1 MPKPKAAPAAV
12 KEWIPAS
19 LEERLIH
26 EQFGKMYEEWHD
38 AQPHRTGVHVSSLI
52 TGDNVYCERA
62 IVLMQFFPH
71 AKIKMFGRTLQIFL
85 QGWVMHQK
93 WQELFRSAGIKVGIE
108 PLSIEEGRQR
118 RGVTFTPD
126 VIIAMGK
133 AEKRKKYIVEIKSM
147 NSASFHA
154 MRGVHKDALHQANM
168 YMWLTGIERAIILVE
183 NKDTQEFK
191 LWAIR
196 YDETLIKKYIGRA
209 KRSVQLIEEFKNTGR
224 LPPRH
229 TLCPMLLAAKPQRCA
244 VSAACFAGKMERGQM
259 LNETKRVYK

>member
-1 MPKPKAAPAAV
+1 MPKSKAAPAAV

-26 EQFGKMYEEWHD
+26 EQFGKMYEYWHD

-108 PLSIEEGRQR
+108 PLSIEQGRLR

-126 VIIAMGK
+126 VIIALGK
-133 AEKRKKYIVEIKSM
+133 GEKRRRYIVEIKSM
-147 NSASFHA
+147 NSASFTS

-168 YMWLTGIERAIILVE
+168 YMWLTGIDRAIILVE

-191 LWAIR
+191 LWIVKYSR
-196 YDETLIKKYIGRA
+196 SLIAKYIGRA
-209 KRSVQLIEEFKNTGR
+209 KRSAVDIAAFENHGR
-224 LPPRH
+224 LPRRH
-229 TLCPMLLAAKPQRCA
+229 LMCPSLAAAKPNRCP
-244 VSAACFAGKMERGQM
+244 VKDACFAGKTRRQKMRSTADKGA
-259 LNETKRVYK
+259 